1 MYKWHKTHWN
11 MQLTKRNNKESTENA
26 GLENDGP
33 KIPVYKYKYIT
44 RLCVQSKVLM
54 YSSTNYKDASK

>member
-1 MYKWHKTHWN
+1 

-54 YSSTNYKDASK
+54 YSSTKYKDASK